1 MFSLCLDGFSPG
13 MKNMFRSIRDSK
25 LLLDLSLMNGV
36 SMIYSLIALETLTTQ
51 LRYKIGNIMNGWS

>member
-1 MFSLCLDGFSPG
+1 
-13 MKNMFRSIRDSK
+13 MFRSIRDSK

-51 LRYKIGNIMNGWS
+51 LRYKIGKIMNGWS